1 MTELLS
7 NPVKHYDW
15 GSHTALATLTGR
27 PSPSPEPEAEM
38 WLGAHPSGP
47 SVLVERGGR
56 TLDAAIADDP
66 EGELGAETVTR
77 FGARLPYLLKLIA
90 VDRVLSLQVHPSAEQ
105 AEAGHARGAYV
116 DAYPKP
122 ELICALTP
130 FSGLAGFREPGAAAR
145 LLAELEVPEL
155 EPVVAR
161 LLAADTAGAL
171 RLLLEWPER
180 KALVEAV
187 AAAAGRL
194 GHDLVTRL
202 AEQYPDDPAV
212 LAPLLMNR
220 HDLRPGEALFLGA
233 GVLHCYL
240 SGFGVE
246 IMGGSDNV
254 LRAGL
259 TSKPIDVDELLRVT
273 DPSTQP
279 LRVEAVD
286 GLYRVPVPEFALGR
300 LEAPDT
306 RLEGG
311 LPRVLVCT
319 EGEVTVDGRL
329 LRAGES
335 AFSRGSADGVE
346 VRGPGT
352 IFWAQP
358 SRVADVPGS
367 GA

>member
-15 GSHTALATLTGR
+15 GSRTAIATLTGR
-27 PSPSPEPEAEM
+27 PSPSPQPEAEM

-47 SVLVERGGR
+47 SLLVGRGV
-56 TLDAAIADDP
+56 TLDQAIAADP
-66 EGELGAETVTR
+66 EGELGGQTVAR

-122 ELICALTP
+122 ELVCALTP
-130 FSGLAGFREPGAAAR
+130 FSGLAGFRAPGEAAR
-145 LLAELEVPEL
+145 LLEGLELPEL
-155 EPVVAR
+155 RPVVD
-161 LLAADTAGAL
+161 LLDAGRSADAL

-187 AAAAGRL
+187 VAAAGRL
-194 GHDLVTRL
+194 GHDLVLRL
-202 AEQYPDDPAV
+202 ADQYPDDPAV

-220 HDLRPGEALFLGA
+220 HDLEPGQALFLGA

-259 TSKPIDVDELLRVT
+259 TPKPVDVDELLRIT
-273 DPSTQP
+273 DFASQP
-279 LRVEAVD
+279 LRVEPVD
-286 GLYRVPVPEFALGR
+286 GLYTVPVPEFALGR
-300 LEAPDT
+300 AQGAGDT
-306 RLEGG
+306 LEGG
-311 LPRVLVCT
+311 VPRVFVCV
-319 EGEVTVDGRL
+319 EGEVSVDGQV

-335 AFSRGSADGVE
+335 AFVPGSRGAFE
-346 VRGPGT
+346 VSGPGT
-352 IFWAQP
+352 VFWAQP
-358 SRVADVPGS
+358 SRVADAHAS
-367 GA
+367 GR